1 MPTQTSLEFKNS
13 AIKLY
18 LQMKSIRNV
27 CNLLDIKKS
36 TLHRWL
42 IRYFETGNVER
53 KEYDKIKSIVNDTI
67 LKYITESIKTN
78 PTITLAKLKKI
89 IFKNY
94 EKDVSISYL
103 YYIINFL
110 HIILILF
117 LSLSVFIDNYKIKQM
132 AFILLILIF
141 GQYITNY
148 GRCGLTELEY
158 LFMRERYQEGF
169 MYRLVKPVIT
179 LPENYFNKY
188 YYVLHILWIC
198 ILWFQIR

>member
-1 MPTQTSLEFKNS
+1 M
-13 AIKLY
+13 I
-18 LQMKSIRNV
+18 
-27 CNLLDIKKS
+27 
-36 TLHRWL
+36 
-42 IRYFETGNVER
+42 
-53 KEYDKIKSIVNDTI
+53 
-67 LKYITESIKTN
+67 IT
-78 PTITLAKLKKI
+78 
-89 IFKNY
+89 
-94 EKDVSISYL
+94 
-103 YYIINFL
+103 IINFL

-117 LSLSVFIDNYKIKQM
+117 LSLSVFIDNYRIKKP

-179 LPENYFNKY
+179 LPEDYFNKY